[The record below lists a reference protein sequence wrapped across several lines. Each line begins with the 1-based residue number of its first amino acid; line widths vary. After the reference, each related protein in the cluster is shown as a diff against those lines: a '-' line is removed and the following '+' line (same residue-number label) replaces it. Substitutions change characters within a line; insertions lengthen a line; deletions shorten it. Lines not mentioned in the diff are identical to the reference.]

1 MFMRRSRQE
10 RSIYMFYVIF
20 CDCVNMLKLE
30 GNSREAYDVLVT
42 CTWGVCKLCTWA
54 GRKHVRKRLSEHW
67 RSTETHCGDIGWGA
81 YEGQN
86 GAKMQLGVEEVWGH
100 SGRQGTV
107 WSVFKSLGG
116 SLISTK
122 CSEGDSWCVW
132 WFGEC
137 VFEGCFGI
145 QISVITIRGYGGYG
159 LANGHVMQ
167 YKRKPIRF
175 MIGNDVLSI

>member
-1 MFMRRSRQE
+1 MFMRRTRHG
-10 RSIYMFYVIF
+10 RSIYMFYVI
-20 CDCVNMLKLE
+20 CRDCVNMLKLG
-30 GNSREAYDVLVT
+30 GNAREAYDVLVT

-54 GRKHVRKRLSEHW
+54 GRKHVRKRLSEHR
-67 RSTETHCGDIGWGA
+67 RSTETHCSDIGWGA
-81 YEGQN
+81 CEGQN
-86 GAKMQLGVEEVWGH
+86 GAIMQLGVEEVWGH

-122 CSEGDSWCVW
+122 CSGGDSWCVW
-132 WFGEC
+132 WFGEH

-167 YKRKPIRF
+167 YKREPIIY
-175 MIGNDVLSI
+175 MIGNDVLGI

>member
-1 MFMRRSRQE
+1 MPWLRKHVE
-10 RSIYMFYVIF
+10 I
-20 CDCVNMLKLE
+20 D
-30 GNSREAYDVLVT
+30 GNAREAYDVLVT

-54 GRKHVRKRLSEHW
+54 DRKHVRKRLSEHR
-67 RSTETHCGDIGWGA
+67 RSAGIHCGDIGWGA

-107 WSVFKSLGG
+107 WSVFKSFGD

-122 CSEGDSWCVW
+122 CSGGDSWCVW
-132 WFGEC
+132 WFGEH

-145 QISVITIRGYGGYG
+145 QISVIAIRGYGGYG
-159 LANGHVMQ
+159 PAKSHMMQ
-167 YKRKPIRF
+167 YKRKAIRF
-175 MIGNDVLSI
+175 IVGNDVWDI

>member
-1 MFMRRSRQE
+1 MFMRRTRQE
-10 RSIYMFYVIF
+10 RSIYMFYVIYR
-20 CDCVNMLKLE
+20 DCVNMLKLG
-30 GNSREAYDVLVT
+30 GNVREAYDVLVT
-42 CTWGVCKLCTWA
+42 YTWGVCKLCTWA
-54 GRKHVRKRLSEHW
+54 GRKHVRKRLSEHR
-67 RSTETHCGDIGWGA
+67 RSTETHCSDYGWGA

-107 WSVFKSLGG
+107 WSVFKSFGD

-122 CSEGDSWCVW
+122 CSGGDSWCVW
-132 WFGEC
+132 WFGER
-137 VFEGCFGI
+137 VFEGRFGI

-159 LANGHVMQ
+159 RANGHMMQ

-175 MIGNDVLSI
+175 MIGNDVSGI